1 MIKMIAKTKA
11 SHLLATT
18 VLWLSALA
26 PLHSATASAGDH
38 QRATQ
43 AVESGEILPLRKIL
57 ERIEPTH
64 PGQVL
69 EVELEQKKGGWV
81 YELKILKA
89 GGRLQKIKVDAKNG
103 VIISD
108 KER

>member
-1 MIKMIAKTKA
+1 MKLNTQTISHTVAVVILLLLVCALPTMNAMA
-11 SHLLATT
+11 STT
-18 VLWLSALA
+18 
-26 PLHSATASAGDH
+26 DQ

-43 AVESGEILPLRKIL
+43 AVETGEILSLRVIL
-57 ERIEPTH
+57 ERLEPSH

-69 EVELEQKKGGWV
+69 DVEFEQKKGVWI

-89 GGRLQKIKVDAKNG
+89 GGRLQKLKIDAKTG
-103 VIISD
+103 EIISN

>member
-1 MIKMIAKTKA
+1 MTA
-11 SHLLATT
+11 
-18 VLWLSALA
+18 LWLGVTS
-26 PLHSATASAGDH
+26 PLLPTAASSGDH

-43 AVESGEILPLRKIL
+43 AVESGEILSLRKIL
-57 ERIEPTH
+57 ERLESSH

-69 EVELEQKKGGWV
+69 EVELEQKKGVWI
-81 YELKILKA
+81 YELKILKT
-89 GGRLQKIKVDAKNG
+89 GGRLQKIKVDAKTG

>member
-1 MIKMIAKTKA
+1 MAATVSISRYKISAIFIV
-11 SHLLATT
+11 LLASS
-18 VLWLSALA
+18 VL
-26 PLHSATASAGDH
+26 ATNTAASSDDY

-43 AVESGEILPLRKIL
+43 AVESGDILSLRVIL
-57 ERIEPTH
+57 ERLEKSH

-69 EVELEQKKGGWV
+69 DVEFEQKRGLWI

-89 GGRLQKIKVDAKNG
+89 GGRLEKLKIDAKTG
-103 VIISD
+103 EIISN